1 MNNKLPM
8 ASLAIFSCFAGG
20 VLAGDG
26 FRCGTRLVRTGDT
39 KLDVMEKC
47 GPPVFKETVS
57 GANEAL
63 VEQWHYRPDTGSFPR
78 ILTFTGGRL
87 VDIEAIA
94 KP

>member
-20 VLAGDG
+20 VLADDG
-26 FRCGTRLVRTGDT
+26 FRCGTHLVKAGDT

-63 VEQWHYRPDTGSFPR
+63 VEQWHYRLDTGSFPR

>member
-8 ASLAIFSCFAGG
+8 VSLGIIWCLAGG
-20 VLAGDG
+20 VLADDT
-26 FRCGTRLVRTGDT
+26 FRCGTHLIRAGDT

-47 GPPVFKETVS
+47 GPPVLKETVS

-63 VEQWHYRPDTGSFPR
+63 VEQWHYRPGSRSFQR
-78 ILTFTGGRL
+78 ILTFTGARL
-87 VDIEAIA
+87 VDIDTIA